1 MQLKPLTK
9 GRFHNIWQ
17 QDDALIEKIFQE
29 LLSETQMIHEDE
41 YLYRQG
47 QVIDRLIMVQSGRIS
62 LRYSAE
68 NGRRFQLGEW
78 NVMSNYLVKWSFLPG
93 IAASLISWP
102 KSR

>member
-41 YLYRQG
+41 YLYPAQG
-47 QVIDRLIMVQSGRIS
+47 IYPSKQYAGRFFS
-62 LRYSAE
+62 FRSA
-68 NGRRFQLGEW
+68 G
-78 NVMSNYLVKWSFLPG
+78 K
-93 IAASLISWP
+93 
-102 KSR
+102 

>member
-47 QVIDRLIMVQSGRIS
+47 QVVDRLIMVQSGRIS
-62 LRYSAE
+62 PALQR
-68 NGRRFQLGEW
+68 G
-78 NVMSNYLVKWSFLPG
+78 KWSPFSVG
-93 IAASLISWP
+93 R
-102 KSR
+102 KGM